1 MSGPSANLVKWWA
14 KRAFE
19 EGTVRRHLSPNEVY
33 PLKSLIESMPSKATY
48 CTSNSHTR
56 DGTQLLSLIASFLNQ
71 KLGGSHL
78 SESYC
83 YSPVH
88 INQTEFRQ
96 AKHTI
101 ILVQYTRDP
110 NSRKYLDFESVNG
123 GMDGVVKMYEAKLRQ
138 LNPDIH
144 NITYDIQDLYNYIDS
159 LADLSA
165 LVLDLETKT
174 YLPCGKE
181 WIKKKVF
188 QVLKNQA
195 G

>member
-1 MSGPSANLVKWWA
+1 MAQA
-14 KRAFE
+14 
-19 EGTVRRHLSPNEVY
+19 
-33 PLKSLIESMPSKATY
+33 
-48 CTSNSHTR
+48 
-56 DGTQLLSLIASFLNQ
+56 
-71 KLGGSHL
+71 
-78 SESYC
+78 
-83 YSPVH
+83 
-88 INQTEFRQ
+88 EFRQ

-110 NSRKYLDFESVNG
+110 NSRTYLDFESVNG
-123 GMDGVVKMYEAKLRQ
+123 GMDGVVKMYEAKLKQ
-138 LNPDIH
+138 LNPSVK

-159 LADLSA
+159 LTDLSA
-165 LVLDLETKT
+165 LVYVAAATASALLSRTNELTTTKWRASMRRLDLETKT

>member
-1 MSGPSANLVKWWA
+1 VVCTTPLQIRFGFTASQTRTGISKRGPKKETA
-14 KRAFE
+14 
-19 EGTVRRHLSPNEVY
+19 
-33 PLKSLIESMPSKATY
+33 
-48 CTSNSHTR
+48 R
-56 DGTQLLSLIASFLNQ
+56 DNGTQHEAVERRGERDLTAVYLLQA
-71 KLGGSHL
+71 
-78 SESYC
+78 
-83 YSPVH
+83 
-88 INQTEFRQ
+88 EFRQ

-110 NSRKYLDFESVNG
+110 NSRTYLDFESVNG
-123 GMDGVVKMYEAKLRQ
+123 GMDGVVKMYEAKLKQ
-138 LNPDIH
+138 LNPNLK
-144 NITYDIQDLYNYIDS
+144 NITYDIQDLYTYIDS
-159 LADLSA
+159 LTDLSA

>member
-1 MSGPSANLVKWWA
+1 MFQ
-14 KRAFE
+14 KR
-19 EGTVRRHLSPNEVY
+19 
-33 PLKSLIESMPSKATY
+33 SLIFDSRPVKDSGRGKKEED
-48 CTSNSHTR
+48 SNM
-56 DGTQLLSLIASFLNQ
+56 A
-71 KLGGSHL
+71 
-78 SESYC
+78 
-83 YSPVH
+83 
-88 INQTEFRQ
+88 EFRQ

-110 NSRKYLDFESVNG
+110 NSRTYLDFESVNG
-123 GMDGVVKMYEAKLRQ
+123 GMDGVVKMYEAKLKQ
-138 LNPDIH
+138 LNPNMK
-144 NITYDIQDLYNYIDS
+144 NITYDIQDLYTYIDS
-159 LADLSA
+159 LTDLSA

>member
-1 MSGPSANLVKWWA
+1 MCIAMIVPFTNVVCYSNSLDECTVGLGCKI
-14 KRAFE
+14 
-19 EGTVRRHLSPNEVY
+19 GTPNGASHNFVCL
-33 PLKSLIESMPSKATY
+33 PHHLKSGAKLRP
-48 CTSNSHTR
+48 
-56 DGTQLLSLIASFLNQ
+56 GTEAMA
-71 KLGGSHL
+71 
-78 SESYC
+78 
-83 YSPVH
+83 
-88 INQTEFRQ
+88 EFRQ

-110 NSRKYLDFESVNG
+110 NSRTYLDFESVNG
-123 GMDGVVKMYEAKLRQ
+123 GMDGVVKMYEAKLKQ
-138 LNPDIH
+138 LNPNLK
-144 NITYDIQDLYNYIDS
+144 NITYDIQDLYTYIDS
-159 LADLSA
+159 LTDLSA

>member
-1 MSGPSANLVKWWA
+1 M
-14 KRAFE
+14 
-19 EGTVRRHLSPNEVY
+19 
-33 PLKSLIESMPSKATY
+33 
-48 CTSNSHTR
+48 
-56 DGTQLLSLIASFLNQ
+56 LLLLLLLLLQA
-71 KLGGSHL
+71 
-78 SESYC
+78 
-83 YSPVH
+83 
-88 INQTEFRQ
+88 EFRQ

-110 NSRKYLDFESVNG
+110 NSRTYLDFESVNG
-123 GMDGVVKMYEAKLRQ
+123 GMDGVVKMYEAKLKQ
-138 LNPDIH
+138 LNPDLK
-144 NITYDIQDLYNYIDS
+144 NITYDIQDLYTYIDS
-159 LADLSA
+159 LTDLSA